1 MCVSHTT
8 RKLLWVQ
15 KEKCA
20 KKLQNYSRWL
30 TNSLT
35 RASLKRYRVLWSVG
49 LSICLFR
56 SLSHDRWKS
65 LIILWGMV
73 LAQTCAHTEVTL
85 SIAECWAAF
94 PKTELLVAFSIFR
107 ITGSAAIEE
116 VQTQPIASVLV
127 GENNCRRQHAVYR
140 SLLILEEAFVFL

>member
-1 MCVSHTT
+1 MSSERGM
-8 RKLLWVQ
+8 RK
-15 KEKCA
+15 KA
-20 KKLQNYSRWL
+20 TKLQQMADELFDKGQFKTLQS
-30 TNSLT
+30 
-35 RASLKRYRVLWSVG
+35 SVG
-49 LSICLFR
+49 LFICLLR
-56 SLSHDRWKS
+56 SLSLDRWKS

>member
-1 MCVSHTT
+1 MSSERGM
-8 RKLLWVQ
+8 RKKATKLQQMADELFDKGQ
-15 KEKCA
+15 F
-20 KKLQNYSRWL
+20 KKLQS
-30 TNSLT
+30 
-35 RASLKRYRVLWSVG
+35 SVG
-49 LSICLFR
+49 FICLLR
-56 SLSHDRWKS
+56 SLSLVDRWKS

>member
-1 MCVSHTT
+1 MSSDRGM
-8 RKLLWVQ
+8 RKKVT
-15 KEKCA
+15 
-20 KKLQNYSRWL
+20 KLQQMADELFDKGQFKTLQS
-30 TNSLT
+30 
-35 RASLKRYRVLWSVG
+35 SVG
-49 LSICLFR
+49 LFICLLR
-56 SLSHDRWKS
+56 SLSLDRWKS

>member
-1 MCVSHTT
+1 MSSERGM
-8 RKLLWVQ
+8 RKKVT
-15 KEKCA
+15 
-20 KKLQNYSRWL
+20 KLQQMADELFDKGQFKTLQS
-30 TNSLT
+30 
-35 RASLKRYRVLWSVG
+35 SVG
-49 LSICLFR
+49 LFICLLR
-56 SLSHDRWKS
+56 SLSLDRWKS

-107 ITGSAAIEE
+107 VTGSAAIEE

>member
-1 MCVSHTT
+1 MSSERGM
-8 RKLLWVQ
+8 RKKATKLQQMADELFDKGQ
-15 KEKCA
+15 F
-20 KKLQNYSRWL
+20 KKLRS
-30 TNSLT
+30 
-35 RASLKRYRVLWSVG
+35 SVG
-49 LSICLFR
+49 FICLLR
-56 SLSHDRWKS
+56 SLSLVDRWKT

>member
-1 MCVSHTT
+1 MSSERGM
-8 RKLLWVQ
+8 RK
-15 KEKCA
+15 KA
-20 KKLQNYSRWL
+20 TKLQQMADELFDKGQFKTLQS
-30 TNSLT
+30 
-35 RASLKRYRVLWSVG
+35 SVG
-49 LSICLFR
+49 LFICLFR

>member
-1 MCVSHTT
+1 MW
-8 RKLLWVQ
+8 R
-15 KEKCA
+15 
-20 KKLQNYSRWL
+20 
-30 TNSLT
+30 
-35 RASLKRYRVLWSVG
+35 
-49 LSICLFR
+49 
-56 SLSHDRWKS
+56 KS
-65 LIILWGMV
+65 LIILWGVV

>member
-1 MCVSHTT
+1 MSSERGM
-8 RKLLWVQ
+8 RKKATKLQQMADELFDKGQ
-15 KEKCA
+15 F
-20 KKLQNYSRWL
+20 KKLQS
-30 TNSLT
+30 
-35 RASLKRYRVLWSVG
+35 SVG
-49 LSICLFR
+49 FICLLR
-56 SLSHDRWKS
+56 SLSLVDRWKS
-65 LIILWGMV
+65 LIILWRMV

>member
-1 MCVSHTT
+1 MSSERGM
-8 RKLLWVQ
+8 RK
-15 KEKCA
+15 KA
-20 KKLQNYSRWL
+20 TKLQQMADELFDKGQFKTLQS
-30 TNSLT
+30 SI
-35 RASLKRYRVLWSVG
+35 G
-49 LSICLFR
+49 LFICLLR
-56 SLSHDRWKS
+56 SLSLERWKS

>member
-1 MCVSHTT
+1 MSSERGM
-8 RKLLWVQ
+8 RK
-15 KEKCA
+15 KA
-20 KKLQNYSRWL
+20 TKLQQMADELFDKGQFETLQS
-30 TNSLT
+30 
-35 RASLKRYRVLWSVG
+35 SVG
-49 LSICLFR
+49 LFICLFR

>member
-1 MCVSHTT
+1 MSSDRGM
-8 RKLLWVQ
+8 RK
-15 KEKCA
+15 KA
-20 KKLQNYSRWL
+20 TKLQQMADELFDKGQFKTLQS
-30 TNSLT
+30 SI
-35 RASLKRYRVLWSVG
+35 G
-49 LSICLFR
+49 LFNCLFR
-56 SLSHDRWKS
+56 SLSLDLWRKS
-65 LIILWGMV
+65 LIILWGVV

>member
-1 MCVSHTT
+1 MSSETGL
-8 RKLLWVQ
+8 RKKATKLQQMADELFDKGQ
-15 KEKCA
+15 F
-20 KKLQNYSRWL
+20 KKLQS
-30 TNSLT
+30 
-35 RASLKRYRVLWSVG
+35 SVG
-49 LSICLFR
+49 FICLLR
-56 SLSHDRWKS
+56 SLSLVDRWKS
-65 LIILWGMV
+65 LIILWRMV